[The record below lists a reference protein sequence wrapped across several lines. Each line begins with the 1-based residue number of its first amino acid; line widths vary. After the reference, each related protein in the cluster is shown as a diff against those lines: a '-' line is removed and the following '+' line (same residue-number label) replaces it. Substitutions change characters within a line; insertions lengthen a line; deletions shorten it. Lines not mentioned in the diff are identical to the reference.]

1 MVDPPEEGVPSAKT
15 LVERLREAP
24 QKVVGYLSDNIKL
37 YVAHVLELFKS
48 YWHQANLVPLGK
60 GVAVECSEEKI
71 SEFREEVKPIAGEIV
86 KSLEQDEESYIL
98 FLELQLCICIYNCP
112 YDVCRVR
119 DFSIYDR
126 GFVVMT

>member
-1 MVDPPEEGVPSAKT
+1 MVDPPKEGVPSAKT

-24 QKVVGYLSDNIKL
+24 QKDVV
-37 YVAHVLELFKS
+37 HVLELFKS

-60 GVAVECSEEKI
+60 GVAVECSEEKF

-119 DFSIYDR
+119 DFSIYDC